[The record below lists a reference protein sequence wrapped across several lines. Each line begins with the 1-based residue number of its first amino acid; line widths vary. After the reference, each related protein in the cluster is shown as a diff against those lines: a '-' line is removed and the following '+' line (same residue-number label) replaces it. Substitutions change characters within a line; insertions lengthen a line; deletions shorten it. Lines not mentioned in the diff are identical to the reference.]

1 MLVYL
6 PFIIFISLASCLRT
20 AQVNDDP
27 RWPVLYYSDEP
38 YFELYNPKSPLSGY
52 IEMAQGGVYL
62 ESNESYLLP
71 ATENMITFDQNS
83 ALAKEF
89 MFVSSL
95 CTTAN
100 CRESLDHWDCPKCP
114 QLVPDGVVVRSFQTH
129 PNEVTGYLA
138 SALDIRDIIATTIED
153 QLIIHPDYRVIV
165 VGHSFG
171 AAVASL
177 VAVHLQLDFPDQL
190 NRSNFKAYTI
200 GESSFLGV
208 L

>member
-129 PNEVTGYLA
+129 PNEVTGFIL
-138 SALDIRDIIATTIED
+138 
-153 QLIIHPDYRVIV
+153 
-165 VGHSFG
+165 
-171 AAVASL
+171 
-177 VAVHLQLDFPDQL
+177 
-190 NRSNFKAYTI
+190 RSKTYVYI
-200 GESSFLGV
+200 
-208 L
+208 